1 MISESHVLSNLNVTS
16 VQIQENDPVT
26 LQKLIKGLNFNFV
39 HYLSLTFRERIEL
52 GIVLTILGIVL
63 TIYCLAPLFNNNLM
77 IVQCT
82 TTLLYKKLCGRFNC
96 YI

>member
-16 VQIQENDPVT
+16 VQIQENDPVA

-63 TIYCLAPLFNNNLM
+63 TIYCLAPSFNNNVM
-77 IVQCT
+77 IVQ
-82 TTLLYKKLCGRFNC
+82 KPFF
-96 YI
+96 